1 MKLTGKKIQLRA
13 IEPADIDILYSW
25 ENDTDHWNVSNTITP
40 FSRHVLTQYIESAQL
55 DIYTTKQ
62 LRLMIDELSDSSPTA
77 TQHYKTIGCIDLF
90 DFEYNHQRAGIGI
103 LIADKLDRGKG
114 FASEALTLIT
124 NYCFELLN
132 LNQLYCNVTVDNE
145 MSILLFKKHGFEI
158 TGVKKSWIRE
168 GNVFKDELL
177 LQLIRK

>member
-1 MKLTGKKIQLRA
+1 
-13 IEPADIDILYSW
+13 
-25 ENDTDHWNVSNTITP
+25 
-40 FSRHVLTQYIESAQL
+40 
-55 DIYTTKQ
+55 
-62 LRLMIDELSDSSPTA
+62 
-77 TQHYKTIGCIDLF
+77 
-90 DFEYNHQRAGIGI
+90 GI